1 MVLDEPASALD
12 TETERLLVDS
22 LARLRAGKTT
32 LIISHRLSTVRHADK
47 IVVIQD
53 GRLAEE
59 GSHDELLERR
69 GMYAHLY
76 DLQNGLKTT
85 GPEPAKE
92 SSLRSRRPTLS
103 IADCEDKGGLTTQ
116 TMTIS
121 NSQSAIRNPQSEGP
135 QSAIGLTL
143 WMLKYALRR
152 WPGMLAALV
161 TMLLG
166 VAVDVLRPWPL
177 KLLVDNV
184 LGGKPLPAS
193 LAPLVNSLPGE
204 SSSDGLLIWVVG
216 TTVALF
222 LLGWLLSVAT
232 TYTNISFGQRMVYDL
247 AEDLFAHLQRLSLRF
262 HSRKSVGDSVRRVT
276 TDSSSV
282 SAIVKDAL
290 FPMVSALVS
299 LCIVFA
305 IMWGMDRELTLLALL
320 VVPGLVVTLKAYA
333 GPMMR
338 YSYEQQ
344 EAEGQ
349 MFSVVEETL
358 SAIPAVQVFSGE
370 ERADARLGTASDE
383 ATRGLTERYARAT
396 AIQGHIRLDNRPRH
410 RGPYL
415 RWRTARAGREPHY
428 RQHYRVSGLS
438 CVALWAP

>member
-1 MVLDEPASALD
+1 
-12 TETERLLVDS
+12 
-22 LARLRAGKTT
+22 
-32 LIISHRLSTVRHADK
+32 
-47 IVVIQD
+47 
-53 GRLAEE
+53 
-59 GSHDELLERR
+59 
-69 GMYAHLY
+69 
-76 DLQNGLKTT
+76 
-85 GPEPAKE
+85 
-92 SSLRSRRPTLS
+92 
-103 IADCEDKGGLTTQ
+103 
-116 TMTIS
+116 MTIS
-121 NSQSAIRNPQSEGP
+121 NPQSAIRNPQSEGP
-135 QSAIGLTL
+135 QSAIGLIL

-161 TMLLG
+161 TMLFG
-166 VAVDVLRPWPL
+166 VGIDVLRPWPL

-193 LAPLVNSLPGE
+193 LAPLVNSLPGA

-232 TYTNISFGQRMVYDL
+232 TYMNISFGQRMVYDL

-262 HSRKSVGDSVRRVT
+262 HSRKSVGNSVRRVT

-282 SAIVKDAL
+282 SAIIKDAL

-370 ERADARLGTASDE
+370 ERADARLGAATDE
-383 ATRGLTERYARAT
+383 AMRASLSATRVQL
-396 AIQGHIRLDNRPRH
+396 
-410 RGPYL
+410 
-415 RWRTARAGREPHY
+415 
-428 RQHYRVSGLS
+428 
-438 CVALWAP
+438 